1 MTEDGAEHM
10 TDNAVGR
17 AGVHLARRSMRRVA
31 RAPGAADGDQRC
43 WDRAATVVEYALLVA
58 LLAVA
63 LMSTIQFMEDRG
75 EDRLEDRQE
84 NAGAPD
90 VDALAPPSGG
100 GGGGGAG
107 GGGSGG
113 EGGGGSTISPTATLT
128 SSSSAQ
134 GNSWAASVT
143 ITVRDPA
150 NGNAGV
156 PGVVVTGAWNPATS
170 GQTSCTTNSSGS
182 CNVTQG
188 NMEARDNKS
197 GYVSSVTFAVS
208 GVSGD
213 GVDYQEAPPTTP
225 PIQIP

>member
-1 MTEDGAEHM
+1 MTNDAA
-10 TDNAVGR
+10 NP
-17 AGVHLARRSMRRVA
+17 AGPAKARRSSRRVR
-31 RAPGAADGDQRC
+31 RASGERDGIDRC
-43 WDRAATVVEYALLVA
+43 RERAATVVEYALLVA

-75 EDRLEDRQE
+75 EDRLEDRQG

-113 EGGGGSTISPTATLT
+113 GGGGGSTISPTATLT

-134 GNSWAASVT
+134 GNSWTASVT

-156 PGVVVTGAWNPATS
+156 PGVVVTGAWNPAAS
-170 GQTSCTTNSSGS
+170 GQTSCTTNSTGS
-182 CNVTQG
+182 CTVTQG
-188 NMEARDNKS
+188 NMEARSNKS
-197 GYVSSVTFAVS
+197 GYVSSVTFSVG

-213 GVDYQEAPPTTP
+213 GIDYQEAPPTTP
-225 PIQIP
+225 AIVIP